1 MTNTKTS
8 PFNLDELVETI
19 KVARREED
27 PVTRIKFIMD
37 EAFKE
42 PAAILA
48 GMPSFEKDETTLFED
63 DRISIW
69 NCRFNP
75 GTPIPPHDHQMSAI
89 IGIYAG
95 IERNCFYKLQTPDKL
110 SSSGHTDME
119 PGRVLKIAP
128 TAIHSVECISEEPSC
143 GIHVY
148 FGPLTKIDR
157 SLFDLKTETRMKFTD
172 EAFERLTTSSDL
184 AS

>member
-1 MTNTKTS
+1 MTDTNMS
-8 PFNLDELVETI
+8 SFNLDKLVEAI
-19 KVARREED
+19 KDASREED
-27 PVTRIKFIMD
+27 LVTRIKLIMD
-37 EAFKE
+37 ETFKE

-63 DRISIW
+63 NRISIW

-95 IERNCFYKLQTPDKL
+95 IERNFFYKLQTQDKL
-110 SSSGHTDME
+110 SSNSHTDME

-128 TAIHSVECISEEPSC
+128 TAIHSVECMSEEPSC

-172 EAFERLTTSSDL
+172 EAFERLTTSPDL
-184 AS
+184 A